1 MRRSAAGDRDLGGC
15 IIFGHPAPRRNAETM
30 PAIGSGAG
38 LREQNRTGST
48 ALGRVLRGR
57 ELCASGGRVVA
68 LVQFAAYSPF
78 DPTPHTTNLYFIV
91 AFKIARR
98 TILPAPRLNLR
109 LSGYLG
115 MFRRLFNTRPWV
127 ATGRLLC
134 SGGGGAQFFLNQPL
148 LLMALLITKQM
159 AG

>member
-1 MRRSAAGDRDLGGC
+1 MAIQRHGGMPRQCGADGDR
-15 IIFGHPAPRRNAETM
+15 IWRRIERT
-30 PAIGSGAG
+30 
-38 LREQNRTGST
+38 EQNREYST
-48 ALGRVLRGR
+48 AKSIERARVMCEWRKSCGAGTVRRL
-57 ELCASGGRVVA
+57 LA
-68 LVQFAAYSPF
+68 LAVRSHTA
-78 DPTPHTTNLYFIV
+78 PHTTNLYFIV

-134 SGGGGAQFFLNQPL
+134 WGGGGGKIF
-148 LLMALLITKQM
+148 
-159 AG
+159 